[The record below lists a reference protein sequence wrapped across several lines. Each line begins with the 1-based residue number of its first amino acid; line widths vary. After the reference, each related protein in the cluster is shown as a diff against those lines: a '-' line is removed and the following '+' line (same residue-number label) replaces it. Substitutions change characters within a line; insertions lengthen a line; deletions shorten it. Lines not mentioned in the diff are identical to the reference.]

1 LIRLA
6 EFAVKVNPYQHLA
19 YIPKEL
25 YKILGSKLTAV
36 TGRAAAVFYS
46 EETPIEDV
54 IRSLEII
61 QTDLQHAIELEKA
74 TG

>member
-1 LIRLA
+1 VIRLA
-6 EFAVKVNPYQHLA
+6 EFAVKVNPCQRLA

-25 YKILGSKLTAV
+25 YKILGPKLTAV
-36 TGRAAAVFYS
+36 TGRAATVFYS